1 MIRLGHADSD
11 RVRHCY
17 DLHDEE
23 PQREIH
29 RLDLFGEAGKHRPGL
44 QVAKKEL
51 EFPPRE
57 SDPTI
62 AL

>member
-11 RVRHCY
+11 MVRYRYHL
-17 DLHDEE
+17 DDEE

-29 RLDLFGEAGKHRPGL
+29 RLDLRGEAGKQRPGL
-44 QVAKKEL
+44 QVATKEQ

-57 SDPTI
+57 CDATI
-62 AL
+62 PS